1 MTTRTPIED
10 HGVHSQRMLTHARE
24 QLAAGDRVQAAETIW
39 GAAAHKLAEIANER
53 GWPLTGHRDNA
64 DIAEYIAALVGD
76 PAIIGGFDSAAAA
89 HQNFYADLLPI
100 HKLPIHRL
108 EARLDAVSDLI
119 ERLET
124 ARHQFPLD
132 LEPPTDTDYRLR
144 HPDLL
149 DPGTQRELNL
159 ATQELA
165 AARRRISDP
174 RRRIAEI
181 RKAAAGLTAAAEE
194 ERASD

>member
-24 QLAAGDRVQAAETIW
+24 QLAAGDRVQAAEKIW

-76 PAIIGGFDSAAAA
+76 PAIVGGFDSAAAA
-89 HQNFYADLLPI
+89 HRNFYADLLPI
-100 HKLPIHRL
+100 HKL

-124 ARHQFPLD
+124 ARHQIPLD

-144 HPDLL
+144 HPDPL

-165 AARRRISDP
+165 AARRSISDP
-174 RRRIAEI
+174 RRRITEI
-181 RKAAAGLTAAAEE
+181 RKAAAGLTAAAED
-194 ERASD
+194 ERTPN

>member
-1 MTTRTPIED
+1 MTTQPIED
-10 HGVHSQRMLTHARE
+10 HGVHSQRMLAHARE
-24 QLAAGDRVQAAETIW
+24 QLGAGDRVQAAEKIW

-76 PAIIGGFDSAAAA
+76 PAIVGGFDSAAAA
-89 HQNFYADLLPI
+89 HQNFYADLLPV
-100 HKLPIHRL
+100 HKL
-108 EARLDAVSDLI
+108 EARLEAVSDLI

-124 ARHQFPLD
+124 ARHRLPLD

-165 AARRRISDP
+165 AARRSISDP
-174 RRRIAEI
+174 RRRITEI

-194 ERASD
+194 ERASN

>member
-1 MTTRTPIED
+1 MTTETPIED
-10 HGVHSQRMLTHARE
+10 HGVHSQRMLAHARE
-24 QLAAGDRVQAAETIW
+24 QLAAGDRVQAAEKIW

-76 PAIIGGFDSAAAA
+76 PAIVGGFDSAAAA

-100 HKLPIHRL
+100 HKL
-108 EARLDAVSDLI
+108 EARLDAVSDLL

-124 ARHQFPLD
+124 ARHQIPLD

-174 RRRIAEI
+174 RRRITES
-181 RKAAAGLTAAAEE
+181 RKAAAGLAAAAED
-194 ERASD
+194 ERAPN

>member
-1 MTTRTPIED
+1 MTTNAPIED
-10 HGVHSQRMLTHARE
+10 HGIHSQRMLAHARE
-24 QLAAGDRVQAAETIW
+24 QLAAGDRVQAAEKIW
-39 GAAAHKLAEIANER
+39 GAAAHKLAEIANQR
-53 GWPLTGHRDNA
+53 GWPLTSHRDNA

-76 PAIIGGFDSAAAA
+76 LAIVGGFDSAAAA

-100 HKLPIHRL
+100 HKL
-108 EARLDAVSDLI
+108 EARLNAVSDLI

-124 ARHQFPLD
+124 ARHQLPLD
-132 LEPPTDTDYRLR
+132 LDPPTDTDYRLR

-174 RRRIAEI
+174 HRRIAEI
-181 RKAAAGLTAAAEE
+181 RKAAARLAAAAED
-194 ERASD
+194 ERTPD

>member
-1 MTTRTPIED
+1 MTTETPIED

-24 QLAAGDRVQAAETIW
+24 QLAAGDRVQAAEKIW

-64 DIAEYIAALVGD
+64 DIAEYIAALVAD
-76 PAIIGGFDSAAAA
+76 PAIVGGFDSAAAA

-100 HKLPIHRL
+100 HKL

-119 ERLET
+119 ERLEA
-124 ARHQFPLD
+124 ARHQIPLD

-165 AARRRISDP
+165 AARRSISDP
-174 RRRIAEI
+174 RRRITEI
-181 RKAAAGLTAAAEE
+181 RKAAAGLTAAAED
-194 ERASD
+194 ERASN

>member
-1 MTTRTPIED
+1 MTTTAPIED
-10 HGVHSQRMLTHARE
+10 HGVHSQRMLAHARE
-24 QLAAGDRVQAAETIW
+24 QLAAGDRVQTAEKIW
-39 GAAAHKLAEIANER
+39 GAAAHKLAEIANQR

-76 PAIIGGFDSAAAA
+76 PAIVGGFDSAAAA

-100 HKLPIHRL
+100 HKL

-124 ARHQFPLD
+124 ARHQLPLD

-174 RRRIAEI
+174 HRRIAEI
-181 RKAAAGLTAAAEE
+181 RKTTAHLAAAAED
-194 ERASD
+194 ERTPD

>member
-1 MTTRTPIED
+1 MTTTAPVED
-10 HGVHSQRMLTHARE
+10 HGIHSQRMLAHARE
-24 QLAAGDRVQAAETIW
+24 QLAAGDRVQAAEKIW
-39 GAAAHKLAEIANER
+39 GAAAHKLAEIANQR

-76 PAIIGGFDSAAAA
+76 PAIVGGFDSAAAA
-89 HQNFYADLLPI
+89 HQNFYVDLLPI
-100 HKLPIHRL
+100 HKL

-124 ARHQFPLD
+124 ARHQLPLD

-174 RRRIAEI
+174 HRRIAEL
-181 RKAAAGLTAAAEE
+181 RKAAAHLAAAAED
-194 ERASD
+194 ERTPD

>member
-1 MTTRTPIED
+1 MTTGTPIED
-10 HGVHSQRMLTHARE
+10 HGVHSQRMLAHARE
-24 QLAAGDRVQAAETIW
+24 QLTAGDRVQATEKIW

-64 DIAEYIAALVGD
+64 DIAEYIAALVAD
-76 PAIIGGFDSAAAA
+76 PAIVGGFDSAAAA

-100 HKLPIHRL
+100 HKL

-119 ERLET
+119 ERLEA
-124 ARHQFPLD
+124 ARHQIPLD

-165 AARRRISDP
+165 AARQSISDP
-174 RRRIAEI
+174 RRRITEI

-194 ERASD
+194 EHTSN

>member
-1 MTTRTPIED
+1 MTTTAPVED
-10 HGVHSQRMLTHARE
+10 HGVHSQRMLAHARE
-24 QLAAGDRVQAAETIW
+24 QLAAGDRVQAAEKIW
-39 GAAAHKLAEIANER
+39 GAAAHKLAEIANQR

-76 PAIIGGFDSAAAA
+76 PAIVGGFDSAAAA
-89 HQNFYADLLPI
+89 YQNFYADLLPI
-100 HKLPIHRL
+100 HKL

-124 ARHQFPLD
+124 ARHQLPLD

-149 DPGTQRELNL
+149 DPGAQRELNL

-174 RRRIAEI
+174 HRRIAEI
-181 RKAAAGLTAAAEE
+181 RKAAATLAAAAED
-194 ERASD
+194 ERTPD